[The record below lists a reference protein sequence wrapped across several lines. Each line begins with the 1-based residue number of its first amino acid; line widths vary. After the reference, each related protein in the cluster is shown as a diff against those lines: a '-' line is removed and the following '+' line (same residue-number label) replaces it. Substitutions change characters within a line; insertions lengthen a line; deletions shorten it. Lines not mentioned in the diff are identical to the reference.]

1 MNEVL
6 EIILKIAG
14 GVIALAGLAVVYGAG
29 KIVTARKLDEKKTV
43 DPERTAMMDEEQV
56 KKFRRDTAIL
66 DVKLKGILLGLPGFI
81 ILLVMFR
88 IR

>member
-1 MNEVL
+1 MNDAL

-14 GVIALAGLAVVYGAG
+14 GLIALAGLAVVYGAA

-43 DPERTAMMDEEQV
+43 DPERTALMDEEQIS
-56 KKFRRDTAIL
+56 KFKRDSAIL
-66 DVKLKGILLGLPGFI
+66 DVKLKGILIALPGFV

-88 IR
+88 IQ